1 LTTGFIC
8 LRERHVSTLRK
19 VILKLTTI
27 LKTHPEVHNAQIH
40 FDDT

>member
-8 LRERHVSTLRK
+8 LRERHVLTLRK

-27 LKTHPEVHNAQIH
+27 LKTHPGVDNAQSP
-40 FDDT
+40 F